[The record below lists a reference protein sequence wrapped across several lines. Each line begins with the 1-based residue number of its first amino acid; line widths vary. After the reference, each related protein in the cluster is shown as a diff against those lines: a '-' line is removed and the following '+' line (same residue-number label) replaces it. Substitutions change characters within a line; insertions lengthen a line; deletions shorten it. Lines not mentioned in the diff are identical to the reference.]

1 MKYSRGKLEN
11 VGLKIPVSFL
21 HGNYSVK
28 AGCNNFDLRA
38 EGRYRVLGVI
48 RL

>member
-1 MKYSRGKLEN
+1 MN

-28 AGCNNFDLRA
+28 AGCNNFDIRA
-38 EGRYRVLGVI
+38 EGRYGDRVLGVV